1 MEKII
6 KGQRAN
12 IDSWIGRIAFSKK
25 VPQNTIFT
33 GNYADYKF
41 KLYFW
46 NSTDAQPCF
55 LILNTDANSPDN
67 IAWPGELVVKS
78 DDGTEIT
85 LHNVEE
91 ITADVVPFINDGTL
105 KKVTEQTK
113 GYFNIDRA

>member
-6 KGQRAN
+6 KGPTAN

-25 VPQNTIFT
+25 VQQDTIFT
-33 GNYADYKF
+33 SNYNDYKF

-67 IAWPGELVVKS
+67 IAWPSELVVKS

-105 KKVTEQTK
+105 KKVTE
-113 GYFNIDRA
+113 

>member
-6 KGQRAN
+6 KGQIAN
-12 IDSWIGRIAFSKK
+12 IDSWIERIAFSKK
-25 VPQNTIFT
+25 ILQDTIFT

-41 KLYFW
+41 KIYFW

-67 IAWPGELVVKS
+67 NAWPNELVVKS
-78 DDGTEIT
+78 DEGTEMT

>member
-6 KGQRAN
+6 KGQIAN
-12 IDSWIGRIAFSKK
+12 IDSWVERIAFSKK
-25 VPQNTIFT
+25 VQQDTIFT
-33 GNYADYKF
+33 SNYNDYKF

-67 IAWPGELVVKS
+67 ISCPSELIVKS
-78 DDGTEIT
+78 DSEIEMT

-91 ITADVVPFINDGTL
+91 ITSDVAPFINDGTL
-105 KKVTEQTK
+105 KKVIEETK
-113 GYFNIDRA
+113 GYFDINRA

>member
-6 KGQRAN
+6 KGQIAN

-25 VPQNTIFT
+25 VPQDTIFAS
-33 GNYADYKF
+33 NYADYKF

-55 LILNTDANSPDN
+55 FIMNTEANSPDN
-67 IAWPGELVVKS
+67 IDWPSELIVKS
-78 DDGTEIT
+78 DDSAEIT

-113 GYFNIDRA
+113 GYFDINRA

>member
-6 KGQRAN
+6 KGQIAN
-12 IDSWIGRIAFSKK
+12 IDSWIERIAFSKK
-25 VPQNTIFT
+25 VSQDAIFT

-55 LILNTDANSPDN
+55 LIMNTDANSPDN
-67 IAWPGELVVKS
+67 NAWPNELVVKS

>member
-6 KGQRAN
+6 KRQIAN

-25 VPQNTIFT
+25 VPQDTIFT

-67 IAWPGELVVKS
+67 ISWPTELIVKS
-78 DDGTEIT
+78 DSEIEMT

-91 ITADVVPFINDGTL
+91 ITSDVVSFINDGTL
-105 KKVTEQTK
+105 KKVTEETK
-113 GYFNIDRA
+113 GYFDINRA

>member
-6 KGQRAN
+6 KGQIAN

-55 LILNTDANSPDN
+55 LIMNTDANSPDN
-67 IAWPGELVVKS
+67 IAWPNELVVKS
-78 DDGTEIT
+78 DEGTEMT

-105 KKVTEQTK
+105 KKVTEQTN
-113 GYFNIDRA
+113 GYFDINRA

>member
-1 MEKII
+1 M
-6 KGQRAN
+6 
-12 IDSWIGRIAFSKK
+12 
-25 VPQNTIFT
+25 IFT

-67 IAWPGELVVKS
+67 IAWPSELVVKS

-91 ITADVVPFINDGTL
+91 ITADVVPFIKDGTL
-105 KKVTEQTK
+105 KKVTE
-113 GYFNIDRA
+113 

>member
-1 MEKII
+1 M
-6 KGQRAN
+6 
-12 IDSWIGRIAFSKK
+12 
-25 VPQNTIFT
+25 IFT
-33 GNYADYKF
+33 SNYADYKF

-55 LILNTDANSPDN
+55 LIMNTEANSPDN
-67 IAWPGELVVKS
+67 ITWPNELVMKS

-105 KKVTEQTK
+105 KKVTEETN
-113 GYFNIDRA
+113 GYFNINRA

>member
-6 KGQRAN
+6 KGQVAN
-12 IDSWIGRIAFSKK
+12 IDSWIERISFSKK
-25 VPQNTIFT
+25 VPQDTIFT

-41 KLYFW
+41 KIYFW

-67 IAWPGELVVKS
+67 NAWPNELVVKS
-78 DDGTEIT
+78 DEGTEMT

-91 ITADVVPFINDGTL
+91 ITSDVAPFINDGTL
-105 KKVTEQTK
+105 KKVTEETK
-113 GYFNIDRA
+113 GYFDINRA